1 MKEERQGIKAEK
13 ENATRVPN
21 VSLKIA
27 FCSCRKRGGVV
38 LWPLPLMAA
47 DIANEPPHVVVRG
60 DATGFAQNIEVGAH
74 RFKGDEP
81 IAFGGTDTGPSPY
94 DFLMAALGTCT
105 SMTISLYARQKGWP
119 LENVTVSLHH
129 SKIHA
134 ADCADCE
141 TKEGKIDRI
150 EREIQLTG
158 TLTAEQ
164 RAKLMQV
171 ADRCPVH
178 QTLTSEI
185 KIQTRAV

>member
-1 MKEERQGIKAEK
+1 
-13 ENATRVPN
+13 
-21 VSLKIA
+21 
-27 FCSCRKRGGVV
+27 
-38 LWPLPLMAA
+38 MAA
-47 DIANEPPHVVVRG
+47 NISNDPPRVIVRG
-60 DATGFAQNIEVGAH
+60 SATGFAQEIEIGSH

-94 DFLMAALGTCT
+94 DFLLAALGTCT
-105 SMTISLYARQKGWP
+105 SMTISFYARRKGWL

-134 ADCADCE
+134 IDCAECE
-141 TKEGKIDRI
+141 TKVGKIDRI

-158 TLTAEQ
+158 ALTTEQ
-164 RAKLMQV
+164 RSKLMEI

-185 KIQTRAV
+185 NIRTRAV